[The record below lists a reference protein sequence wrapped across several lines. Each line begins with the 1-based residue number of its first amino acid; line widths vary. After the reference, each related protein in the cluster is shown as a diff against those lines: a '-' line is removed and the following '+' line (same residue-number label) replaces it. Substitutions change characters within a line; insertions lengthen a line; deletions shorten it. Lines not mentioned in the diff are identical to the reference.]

1 MNFRFILSEI
11 SHSRGQG
18 LIFVV
23 CVALSLVSLV
33 AINSFHRNVNQSL
46 MADARK
52 LHGGDV
58 IIRSHHPLAQGI
70 VTKLGELKD
79 LKDVD
84 VSRSWE
90 FYSVA
95 RSATKEK
102 TVLANIKA
110 VDEYYPLYGAVR
122 LASENNFQDVLQ
134 QGRAVVASSLLAR
147 LEVAVGEKIQ
157 VGSISLTIADVI
169 ESESQRPVNFF
180 DFGPRIFVSS
190 SDLEAMDLLKAGSRA
205 HYEALIKMDGE
216 SDPDLLAKSFEQLA
230 TPGQENVSTYVS
242 APSRV
247 KRFFDNLLF
256 FLSLISVFTMLLAGI
271 GMQSSLAALLRHK
284 EKSLAVIRALGASSS
299 FLFKHYIV
307 LVLTLSLVGCGVGI
321 FGAYILQQ
329 NFTTIF
335 AGLLP
340 DNIQLGLSPIDIVEG
355 TLLGLAVVAF
365 FSFFPLRSLSLVKP
379 VAVLR
384 KETEAEYSK
393 STYIFFLCGVFLFT
407 GLIIR
412 QLDDVK
418 IGLYFVA
425 GIFSLVAVTT
435 LLVVLLLFFMGRIS
449 SGTLS
454 SRQALRSLLRP
465 GNAAKTII
473 VTLSSAL
480 TLLLTIG
487 LVQNN
492 LRSTYIA
499 SYPDDAPNLF
509 CIDIQKN
516 QKDGFVELLGE
527 GGAELFPVIRARL
540 LAINGEKVV
549 REQELEKRGDSL
561 AREFNLTYRDSLLED
576 EVLLEGDS
584 LLGTGVVEPGLV
596 PVSLLDSVA
605 EMGNMG
611 MGDILT
617 FNVQGLTLKA
627 QVVSVR
633 SRTKSMLYPFFYY
646 VFSEKDLGPAPQ
658 TFFAALT
665 IPSAEIGQ
673 VENRVV
679 AKYPNISTINVAET
693 AKELGKIMEKLS
705 SVITF
710 FSLFSIVAGLL
721 ILVSSILAT
730 RLARI
735 QEAVFYKIL
744 GANSFFVWRV
754 FAIEN
759 LILALV
765 SGGCAFLI
773 SQIASW
779 TLCNFAFDI
788 KHSPDLMFCLL
799 LLGSATVIVVSTGLV
814 SSLSIIRK
822 KPGQF
827 LSKKS
832 VE

>member
-1 MNFRFILSEI
+1 MNLRFILSEI

-18 LIFVV
+18 WIFVV

-33 AINSFHRNVNQSL
+33 AINSFHRDVNQSL

-58 IIRSHHPLAQGI
+58 IIRSHHPLAPAI
-70 VTKLGELKD
+70 LTELGELKD

-110 VDEYYPLYGAVR
+110 VDEYYPLYGSVR
-122 LASENNFQDVLQ
+122 LASANNFQDVLQ
-134 QGRAVVASSLLAR
+134 QGKAVVASSLLTR

-157 VGSISLTIADVI
+157 VGSIALTIVDVI

-205 HYEALIKMDGE
+205 HYEALIKIHGQ
-216 SDPDLLAKSFEQLA
+216 SDPDLLAKSLEQLA

-256 FLSLISVFTMLLAGI
+256 FLSLISVFTMLLAGL

-299 FLFKHYIV
+299 FLFKHYIA
-307 LVLTLSLVGCGVGI
+307 LVLILSLVGCTVGI
-321 FGAYILQQ
+321 FGAYVLEQ
-329 NFTTIF
+329 NFATIF
-335 AGLLP
+335 EGLLP
-340 DNIQLGLSPIDIVEG
+340 DNIQLGLSVEDIVEG
-355 TLLGLAVVAF
+355 TFLGLAVVAF

-384 KETEAEYSK
+384 KETSAEYSK

-425 GIFSLVAVTT
+425 GIFALVAVTT
-435 LLVVLLLFFMGRIS
+435 LLVVVLLFLMGRIS

-454 SRQALRSLLRP
+454 SRQAIKSMLRP

-492 LRSTYIA
+492 LRSTYIS
-499 SYPDDAPNLF
+499 SYPEDAPNLF

-516 QKDGFVELLGE
+516 QKDGFVELLS

-549 REQELEKRGDSL
+549 REKELEKRGDSL
-561 AREFNLTYRDSLLED
+561 AREFNLTYRDLLLED

-584 LLGTGVVEPGLV
+584 LLGTGDLKPGLI

-646 VFSEKDLGPAPQ
+646 VFSEEDLGPAPQ

-665 IPSAEIGQ
+665 VPPGEIGQ
-673 VENRVV
+673 IENRVV

-693 AKELGKIMEKLS
+693 AKELGRIMEKLS

-759 LILALV
+759 LILATV
-765 SGGCAFLI
+765 SGGCALVI

-779 TLCNFAFDI
+779 ALCRFVFDI
-788 KHSPDLMFCLL
+788 KHSPDLTFCLL
-799 LLGSATVIVVSTGLV
+799 LLGSATVIVVFTGLI